1 MLLSILIP
9 THNDVCIE
17 LVHSLTLQAF
27 TIDDLTWEV
36 VVADD
41 GSTDQKVIAANQS
54 INNEPNSRYV
64 LYGENIGRA
73 AIRNFLVTQA
83 RGEWLLFIDGDGKV
97 IDDDYLKKF
106 VNSQPVEVCYGGYKM
121 MPGPKDN
128 LRWLYERHAAPHHQ
142 VANRQQTPYQ
152 SFNICNLMIRREF
165 MLKYPLDNR
174 FVNYGYEDVLLGKH
188 LQQADIMITHIDA
201 PIGFFDYETNTHFVA
216 KTEEGLQTLWEYRKD
231 LQGYS
236 KLLDI
241 ALSCNS
247 FCRRVILGIY
257 DINKKRWKQNLLST
271 SPSLWIFNLYKL
283 GYLLRLGKS
292 ES

>member
-97 IDDDYLKKF
+97 IDEDRKSTRL
-106 VNSQPVEVCYGGYKM
+106 NSS
-121 MPGPKDN
+121 
-128 LRWLYERHAAPHHQ
+128 H
-142 VANRQQTPYQ
+142 
-152 SFNICNLMIRREF
+152 
-165 MLKYPLDNR
+165 
-174 FVNYGYEDVLLGKH
+174 
-188 LQQADIMITHIDA
+188 
-201 PIGFFDYETNTHFVA
+201 
-216 KTEEGLQTLWEYRKD
+216 
-231 LQGYS
+231 
-236 KLLDI
+236 
-241 ALSCNS
+241 
-247 FCRRVILGIY
+247 
-257 DINKKRWKQNLLST
+257 
-271 SPSLWIFNLYKL
+271 
-283 GYLLRLGKS
+283 
-292 ES
+292 